1 MSTQIN
7 KIISITSK
15 ETDVDIVILKNPRNN
30 LIPVKIKINP
40 TPYLIHLNIESS
52 FTSKK
57 YKLLKPK
64 IAKIFEL

>member
-40 TPYLIHLNIESS
+40 TPYFI
-52 FTSKK
+52 
-57 YKLLKPK
+57 
-64 IAKIFEL
+64 